1 MVDRQVADL
10 YYYSRTL
17 LPLLVALEYVNDNGK
32 LLKAAAEVVM
42 GNGEAGSE
50 SPRVRRTLSD
60 AGVAALNIWR
70 RMDGEYCRTLIRMDG
85 TWKRRGR
92 TTIPDQIKLEHRK
105 ECIIRTTKNGFF
117 PFWNE
122 SRPSQKQEQEAKSQA
137 KQRESYRD
145 SMSLA
150 RPVEPMEPRPWL
162 DAS

>member
-60 AGVAALNIWR
+60 AGVAALNILAQ
-70 RMDGEYCRTLIRMDG
+70 DGR
-85 TWKRRGR
+85 
-92 TTIPDQIKLEHRK
+92 
-105 ECIIRTTKNGFF
+105 
-117 PFWNE
+117 
-122 SRPSQKQEQEAKSQA
+122 
-137 KQRESYRD
+137 
-145 SMSLA
+145 
-150 RPVEPMEPRPWL
+150 
-162 DAS
+162 